1 MALAARLKPQTV
13 ALTGPSDSGILPE
26 MDGETHDSTAERG
39 PVKPGA
45 IPTGSLVVCALCV
58 AVIAVFYFLVPASGW
73 GHLSTAA
80 WWKSSW
86 NTENDYQHGFLV
98 PVIMVGLIASQW
110 KRLREVAAPGH
121 WSGLLVVLLGCLF
134 YLAGQRTGQPRLT
147 VGGLPMILW
156 GASLFMWG
164 WRAALVLFFPFF
176 FLWLAIPVPEFQQ
189 ATTRLQ
195 ILSTKLAQWGSS
207 LFGIE
212 TVVRGTQIHSVGDK
226 WESLEIDKGCGGI
239 RSLMALIMISSV
251 WAYLAPI
258 SVWKK
263 AILCLAAFP
272 LAILGNMMRLTSIFV
287 ISEYGN
293 HAFAA
298 GTWHDWSG
306 LLLFYPISL
315 VMLLGVHS
323 LLEGGLPW
331 RRPRKKLAVRKVT
344 REGGKALEAQ

>member
-1 MALAARLKPQTV
+1 MH
-13 ALTGPSDSGILPE
+13 
-26 MDGETHDSTAERG
+26 GETLDSAADRG
-39 PVKPGA
+39 PVKPRA
-45 IPTGSLVVCALCV
+45 IPTGTLVVCLVCV
-58 AVIAVFYFLVPASGW
+58 AVVVGFYFFVPASGW
-73 GHLSTAA
+73 GELSTAG

-86 NTENDYQHGFLV
+86 NKENDYEHGFLV
-98 PVIMVGLIASQW
+98 PVIMIGLIASQW
-110 KRLREVAAPGH
+110 NKLREMAGSGH
-121 WSGLLVVLLGCLF
+121 WAGLLMVLLGCLF
-134 YLAGQRTGQPRLT
+134 YLAGQRSGQPRLT

-156 GASLFMWG
+156 GGSLFLWG
-164 WRAALVLFFPFF
+164 WRPARLLFFPFF

-189 ATTRLQ
+189 ATTHLQ

-212 TVVRGTQIHSVGDK
+212 TVVRGTQVHSVGDK
-226 WESLEIDKGCGGI
+226 WGALKINEGCGGI

-258 SVWKK
+258 SMWKK
-263 AILCLAAFP
+263 AILCLSAFP

-323 LLEGGLPW
+323 LLEGGMPW
-331 RRPRKKLAVRKVT
+331 RRQKKVAVRKIVGQ
-344 REGGKALEAQ
+344 GGKALEAR

>member
-1 MALAARLKPQTV
+1 MH
-13 ALTGPSDSGILPE
+13 
-26 MDGETHDSTAERG
+26 GETLDSAADRG

-45 IPTGSLVVCALCV
+45 IPTGSLVVCLVCL
-58 AVIAVFYFLVPASGW
+58 AVVVGFYFFVPASGW
-73 GHLSTAA
+73 GNISTAT

-86 NTENDYQHGFLV
+86 NHENDYEHGFLV
-98 PVIMVGLIASQW
+98 PVIMIGLIASQW
-110 KRLREVAAPGH
+110 KKLREVAGSGH
-121 WSGLLVVLLGCLF
+121 WSGVLMVLLGCLF
-134 YLAGQRTGQPRLT
+134 YLAGQRSGQPRLT

-156 GASLFMWG
+156 GSSLFLWG
-164 WRAALVLFFPFF
+164 WGAARLLFFPFF

-189 ATTRLQ
+189 ATTHLQ
-195 ILSTKLAQWGSS
+195 ILSTKLAQWGSN

-212 TVVRGTQIHSVGDK
+212 TVVRGTQIHSVSDK
-226 WESLEIDKGCGGI
+226 WGALEINKGCGGI

-258 SVWKK
+258 SIWKK
-263 AILCLAAFP
+263 GILCLSAFP

-323 LLEGGLPW
+323 VLEGGLPW
-331 RRPRKKLAVRKVT
+331 RRQKRVAIRKKVVSQ
-344 REGGKALEAQ
+344 GGKALEAR

>member
-1 MALAARLKPQTV
+1 MH
-13 ALTGPSDSGILPE
+13 
-26 MDGETHDSTAERG
+26 GETLDSAANRG
-39 PVKPGA
+39 PVKPGG
-45 IPTGSLVVCALCV
+45 IPKGALIVCLLCAAVVAG
-58 AVIAVFYFLVPASGW
+58 FYFLVPASGW
-73 GHLSTAA
+73 KDLSTAG

-86 NTENDYQHGFLV
+86 NKENDYQHGFLV
-98 PVIMVGLIASQW
+98 PVIMVGLIISQW
-110 KRLREVAAPGH
+110 KKLREVAGPGH

-164 WRAALVLFFPFF
+164 WRTAWLLFFPFF
-176 FLWLAIPVPEFQQ
+176 VLWLAIPVPEFQQ

-195 ILSTKLAQWGSS
+195 ILSTKLAQWGSG
-207 LFGIE
+207 LFGVE
-212 TVVRGTQIHSVGDK
+212 TVVRGTLIHSVSDK
-226 WESLEIDKGCGGI
+226 WEPLSIDKGCGGI

-258 SVWKK
+258 SLWKK

-272 LAILGNMMRLTSIFV
+272 LAILGNMLRLTSIFV

-323 LLEGGLPW
+323 VLEGGLPW
-331 RRPRKKLAVRKVT
+331 RRPRKKLAVRKVV
-344 REGGKALEAQ
+344 REGGEALEAR

>member
-1 MALAARLKPQTV
+1 MH
-13 ALTGPSDSGILPE
+13 
-26 MDGETHDSTAERG
+26 GETLDSSANRG

-45 IPTGSLVVCALCV
+45 IPTGSLVVCLVCAAVVV
-58 AVIAVFYFLVPASGW
+58 AFYFFVPASGW
-73 GHLSTAA
+73 GEISTAT

-86 NTENDYQHGFLV
+86 NKENDYEHGFLV
-98 PVIMVGLIASQW
+98 PVIMAGLIASQW
-110 KRLREVAAPGH
+110 KKLREVAGPGA
-121 WSGLLVVLLGCLF
+121 WPGLVVVLLGCLF
-134 YLAGQRTGQPRLT
+134 YLAGQRSGQPRLT

-156 GASLFMWG
+156 GASLFLWG
-164 WRAALVLFFPFF
+164 WRAAWLLFFPFF

-195 ILSTKLAQWGSS
+195 ILSTKLAQWGSD

-212 TVVRGTQIHSVGDK
+212 TVVRGTQIHSVSDK

-258 SVWKK
+258 SLWKK

-272 LAILGNMMRLTSIFV
+272 LAILGNMLRLTSIFV

-293 HAFAA
+293 HEFAA

-306 LLLFYPISL
+306 LLFFYPISL

-331 RRPRKKLAVRKVT
+331 RRPKKVEVRKKVVRQ
-344 REGGKALEAQ
+344 GGEALEAR

>member
-1 MALAARLKPQTV
+1 MR
-13 ALTGPSDSGILPE
+13 
-26 MDGETHDSTAERG
+26 GETQDNTADRG

-45 IPTGSLVVCALCV
+45 LPKDSLAVCV
-58 AVIAVFYFLVPASGW
+58 ACAAVVVAFYFFVPASGW
-73 GHLSTAA
+73 GELSTAG

-86 NTENDYQHGFLV
+86 NHENDYEHGFLV

-110 KRLREVAAPGH
+110 KKLRELACPGH
-121 WSGLLVVLLGCLF
+121 WSGVLVVLLGCLF

-164 WRAALVLFFPFF
+164 WRAARLLFFPFF

-195 ILSTKLAQWGSS
+195 ILSTKLAQWGSG

-212 TVVRGTQIHSVGDK
+212 TVVRGTQIHSVTDK
-226 WESLEIDKGCGGI
+226 WKPLGIDEGCGGI

-258 SVWKK
+258 SLWKK
-263 AILCLAAFP
+263 ALLCLAAFP

-287 ISEYGN
+287 ISEYGDYT
-293 HAFAA
+293 FAA
-298 GTWHDWSG
+298 GTWHDWAG

-331 RRPRKKLAVRKVT
+331 RRPRKKLAVRKVV
-344 REGGKALEAQ
+344 RPGGEALEVQ